1 MPGDGGGAAAMS
13 PTANEAMA
21 GTVKTAGKLHL
32 LDLTAVRTRMADRWE
47 RMSESIARFFESA
60 IRRHLGPG
68 DTFTRQGELSYIL
81 LFRELSPD
89 EARLKCCTI
98 CEELGERL
106 FGDEVEGASLRA
118 LVAALTPGLAATDAP
133 AVDAL
138 LERKGKET
146 IIRIRPSREEADEG
160 AHMPAAAPAQEP
172 PARPPPAFR
181 WRPLWDAAK
190 SVVITYLCHP
200 QEAGEAGREPDAESR
215 QAALD
220 RAILAECAAGTCRLH
235 ARGFRLLH
243 GVPVALDTISHS
255 RLWAP
260 YSRALQQVPPDV
272 SRDFAFFVTGIDSG
286 VPNIR
291 LTQELPKLSRLSRNI
306 FCLLTDRG
314 YVAARFL
321 RTGTH
326 AVGIALSPA
335 DAEAVSAGRISE
347 LAQQAGGAGIAAFV
361 LGLPSTSLMLHAL
374 AAGIRYLEGPVV
386 RPAIGEPRFAFAQSL
401 EDIYTGESQAA
412 RHA

>member
-1 MPGDGGGAAAMS
+1 MS
-13 PTANEAMA
+13 ELMTGP
-21 GTVKTAGKLHL
+21 VKSAGKLHL
-32 LDLTAVRTRMADRWE
+32 LDLSAIRSQMADRWE
-47 RMSESIARFFESA
+47 RMSASIARFFESA

-68 DTFTRQGELSYIL
+68 DTFTREGELSYLL

-106 FGDEVEGASLRA
+106 FGDEVQGASLRA
-118 LVAALTPGLAATDAP
+118 LVAALTPGLAANDAP
-133 AVDAL
+133 AVDAM
-138 LERKGKET
+138 LERQGKET
-146 IIRIRPSREEADEG
+146 IIRIRPARDGVPAGETANEVAPPSPSP
-160 AHMPAAAPAQEP
+160 AHEPSAKAAPT
-172 PARPPPAFR
+172 FR

-190 SVVITYLCHP
+190 SVVITYLCQPHD
-200 QEAGEAGREPDAESR
+200 AGDTAREPDAESR

-220 RAILAECAAGTCRLH
+220 RAILAECAAGTRRLH

-243 GVPVALDTISHS
+243 GVPVTLDTISHS

-260 YSRALQQVPPDV
+260 YSRALKQVPPES

-291 LTQELPKLSRLSRNI
+291 LTQELPKLSRLSHNI

-314 YVAARFL
+314 YVASRFL

-326 AVGIALSPA
+326 AIGIALSPG
-335 DAEAVSAGRISE
+335 DAEAVSAARISE
-347 LAQQAGGAGIAAFV
+347 LSQQACGAGIAAFV
-361 LGLPSTSLMLHAL
+361 LGLPATSLMLHAL
-374 AAGIRYLEGPVV
+374 ACGIRYLEGPVV
-386 RPAIGEPRFAFAQSL
+386 RPAIGEPRYAFAQSL
-401 EDIYTGESQAA
+401 EDLYSGTPLTA
-412 RHA
+412 RRG